1 MATEIFRPMTP
12 ASFKFAY
19 PISGFDPNYAE
30 KYQPVWTPYTP
41 LVNIAGEGILGDFT
55 NYELTEYTSGCNA
68 TRPLFA
74 DEVMAQAN
82 GEGEFNDWYQKGPF
96 PNPTGNVGQG
106 GGSGRMTFDF
116 IEEYRGD
123 LDPPGTA
130 IHVEI
135 ETWECSN
142 NHRPWIG
149 QTVTFRAKVKTDIW
163 VDGDITETTYRDIE
177 YVHECVSGDFATS
190 PEGTGGDG
198 YYPGT
203 PGHFV
208 QTIEDVDFLEQ
219 SVVDGNGTF
228 ENFDGLTIANSCYPL
243 EYTRTAYFAEE

>member
-12 ASFKFAY
+12 ASFKFGTY
-19 PISGFDPNYAE
+19 IRGFDPNYAE

-41 LVNIAGEGILGDFT
+41 LVTFEGDREGDFT

-68 TRPLFA
+68 TRPLVA
-74 DEVMAQAN
+74 DSLIALAN
-82 GEGEFNDWYQKGPF
+82 GEGEFNEWYQKGPF
-96 PNPTGNVGQG
+96 PNAIGSIGG
-106 GGSGRMTFDF
+106 GGSGRMAFDF

-135 ETWECSN
+135 DTTECSN

-149 QTVTFRAKVKTDIW
+149 QTVTFRAKVKTET
-163 VDGDITETTYRDIE
+163 VVAFVITNTTYRDIE

-190 PEGTGGDG
+190 PVRDDPDTPYG
-198 YYPGT
+198 YTAGAPGNFT
-203 PGHFV
+203 
-208 QTIEDVDFLEQ
+208 QLIEDVDFLEQ
-219 SVVDGNGTF
+219 SVVDGNGTY
-228 ENFDGLTIANSCYPL
+228 ENFDPGKYQSFYPL

>member
-1 MATEIFRPMTP
+1 MTP
-12 ASFKFAY
+12 SSFKFGY
-19 PISGFDPNYAE
+19 YVNGFDPNYAE
-30 KYQPVWTPYTP
+30 KYQSVWTPYTP
-41 LVNIAGEGILGDFT
+41 LVNIAGQGIFGDFT

-68 TRPLFA
+68 TRQLVA
-74 DEVMAQAN
+74 DEFMAMAN

-96 PNPTGNVGQG
+96 PNPTGNLGG
-106 GGSGRMTFDF
+106 GGSQGRMTFDF

-163 VDGDITETTYRDIE
+163 VDGEITGTSNRDIE
-177 YVHECVSGDFATS
+177 YVHECVSGDFASS
-190 PEGTGGDG
+190 PVKDYPDTPYG
-198 YYPGT
+198 YT
-203 PGHFV
+203 PGAPGSFT
-208 QTIEDVDFLEQ
+208 QLIEDVDFLEQ
-219 SVVDGNGTF
+219 SVVDGNGTY
-228 ENFDGLTIANSCYPL
+228 ENFDPGKYHSFYPL
-243 EYTRTAYFAEE
+243 EYTRTAYFAVEE